1 MIDGKN
7 ICTRQNASVTD
18 AECIFENEK
27 NEQE

>member
-1 MIDGKN
+1 MRKN
-7 ICTRQNASVTD
+7 ICPRQNASVTD